1 MVGSEKYH
9 NGEIEEQFHFVLNA
23 RLVMRFLLRRDIFV
37 RKCVLKLDL
46 KLVRNDTKSL
56 ISKMLK
62 LV

>member
-9 NGEIEEQFHFVLNA
+9 NGKIEEQFHFVLNA
-23 RLVMRFLLRRDIFV
+23 RLVMLFFYAGIFV
-37 RKCVLKLDL
+37 RKCLLKLDL

>member
-9 NGEIEEQFHFVLNA
+9 NGKIEEQFHFVLNA
-23 RLVMRFLLRRDIFV
+23 RLVMLFFFYAGIFV